1 MDSFAQRLTLL
12 RENRSLKKKELASIL
27 NVSSAC
33 ISQYENGDTMPS
45 PELLIQIAQ
54 YFGVTVDFL
63 LAIDITQTAL
73 DLRETFCQQLSYYD
87 LLNACSK
94 LSPKARCA
102 LLTVIDALQDHSPNE

>member
-12 RENRSLKKKELASIL
+12 RENRNLKKKDLAAIL

-33 ISQYENGDTMPS
+33 ISQYENADTMPS

-63 LAIDITQTAL
+63 LAIDTIESRL
-73 DLRETFCQQLSYYD
+73 DLRDTFCQQLTNYD
-87 LLNACSK
+87 FLQACSE
-94 LSPKARCA
+94 LSPKAKQA
-102 LLTVIDALQDHSPNE
+102 LLAVVEALQDNS